1 MLGIVPDGLDSFQVD
16 IGSALDRE
24 HAEQRVE
31 EILAEYHYERLDL
44 KAYPG
49 GFRIVMTYLQEGLKV
64 SYRHFMPSVT
74 F

>member
-1 MLGIVPDGLDSFQVD
+1 MLGIVPDRLDSFQVD

-24 HAEQRVE
+24 HAERKAE

-49 GFRIVMTYLQEGLKV
+49 GFRIVMTHLPGRIEV
-64 SYRHFMPSVT
+64 DA
-74 F
+74 